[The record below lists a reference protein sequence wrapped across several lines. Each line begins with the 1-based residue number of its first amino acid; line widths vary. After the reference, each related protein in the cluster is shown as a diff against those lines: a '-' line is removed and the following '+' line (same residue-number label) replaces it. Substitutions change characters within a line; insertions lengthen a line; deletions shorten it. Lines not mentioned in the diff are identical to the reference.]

1 MGATHAGGDGEM
13 DAVYGKLVELLSQ
26 AVDFVPRLILAI
38 VVFLASLLGAKFAG
52 RAVARAAKNADEEV
66 SRLLSRLAAVATIV
80 VGSVVALD
88 QVNFDVTG
96 FVAGLGLV
104 GFTLGFAFQDI
115 AKNLMAG
122 ILIVIQQPFE
132 IGEAI
137 EVSGYSGA
145 VTDVDI
151 RATTIKAW
159 DGQKVI
165 IPNADVYTSTIV
177 NYSEYPARRI
187 ILALGLGY
195 EEDIGRA
202 EEVFLEAVR
211 GVEGVLD
218 DPAPAIYCQSLGSS
232 AVEMAAYFWMD
243 QTQSSL
249 FVVTSEAVKALKEA
263 AATEGI
269 NLPYPIQTVRV
280 RQLAGEEPL

>member
-177 NYSEYPARRI
+177 NYSESSSRWDWDTRRT
-187 ILALGLGY
+187 LGGLRRSFWRRFG
-195 EEDIGRA
+195 GS
-202 EEVFLEAVR
+202 R
-211 GVEGVLD
+211 GSWTT
-218 DPAPAIYCQSLGSS
+218 PRRRS
-232 AVEMAAYFWMD
+232 
-243 QTQSSL
+243 
-249 FVVTSEAVKALKEA
+249 
-263 AATEGI
+263 
-269 NLPYPIQTVRV
+269 TVRV
-280 RQLAGEEPL
+280 WAAAPWRWRPTSGWTRRSRACLW